1 MATLKQ
7 IMRMAQDQKLI
18 GRCRKREM
26 VYMRYYLFSE
36 LRKELTLETIG
47 KLFKM
52 NHSTVLYGLKQHDQ
66 FMRMNDR
73 IYINTVSQLFEDLN
87 KFSIQELDG
96 NNIHMQIINDEDQFI
111 TMEVMLYTK
120 HADIYR
126 DNQGIISR
134 EILKEML

>member
-1 MATLKQ
+1 
-7 IMRMAQDQKLI
+7 
-18 GRCRKREM
+18 
-26 VYMRYYLFSE
+26 
-36 LRKELTLETIG
+36 
-47 KLFKM
+47 
-52 NHSTVLYGLKQHDQ
+52 
-66 FMRMNDR
+66 MRMNDR